1 MPLVPVLTALIV
13 AIAYFALG
21 ALSGALSHIE
31 TAAWTVWLASGLVF
45 GLLLAC
51 DKRRWPAILW
61 ARSSA
66 PRCSTGRCRGR

>member
-21 ALSGALSHIE
+21 ALSGALSHVE

-51 DKRRWPAILW
+51 TKRRC
-61 ARSSA
+61 ARTRRQHHA
-66 PRCSTGRCRGR
+66 AAGRRRP